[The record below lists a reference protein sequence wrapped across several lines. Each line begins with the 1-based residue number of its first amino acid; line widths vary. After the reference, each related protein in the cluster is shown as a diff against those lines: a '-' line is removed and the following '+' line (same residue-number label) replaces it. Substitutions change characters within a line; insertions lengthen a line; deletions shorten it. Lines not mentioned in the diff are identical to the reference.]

1 MEDHINLFYA
11 IKPVYIYQKL
21 FGLIPFSID
30 LENSK
35 NTIRNSKRNI
45 LYTTFVLLAI
55 SIIILNFF
63 FVDIQT
69 MNISFFSI
77 CDFSLRGLMLTP
89 VVCTLTMNMIRGPQI
104 FNRVINK
111 ILLVDEQI
119 WQYDLPRI
127 YRGTRMLLIK
137 VMLIYVVVEY
147 GYLLLDFIVIEYK
160 KGFTNLMYITDII
173 NSAVLL
179 QIVLLYWLLISRFN
193 QIIKRLEE
201 YEPETDRK
209 RLFTKQI
216 SFSYGRSK
224 KR

>member
-111 ILLVDEQI
+111 ILLVDELI
-119 WQYDLPRI
+119 WQHDLPRI
-127 YRGTRMLLIK
+127 YRGTRMFLIK
-137 VMLIYVVVEY
+137 VMLIYIFVEY
-147 GYLLLDFIVIEYK
+147 GYLLVEFIVIEYK
-160 KGFTNLMYITDII
+160 QGFTNLMYINEIV
-173 NSAVLL
+173 NYAVLM
-179 QIVLLYWLLISRFN
+179 QIVLMSWLMIQRFN
-193 QIIKRLEE
+193 RIVIKLEE
-201 YEPETDRK
+201 YEQETNIT
-209 RLFTKQI
+209 LFLQI
-216 SFSYGRSK
+216 RRTSR
-224 KR
+224 